1 MKIIC
6 VILFFSII
14 ATSCSTTI
22 YVVRHAEKQATSNNM
37 MSADPELSDAGKKR
51 ALALADALAS
61 KKFTALYATP
71 YKRTQQ
77 TAEPLTVAASLPIK
91 TYAANK
97 GEVLIDSLS
106 NKKNKTYLVIGH
118 SNTLLP
124 MLRKLGLQP
133 SLKEINDDDYDN
145 LYEVRI
151 KRFAGKK
158 ITLTEKTYG
167 QVSP

>member
-1 MKIIC
+1 MKNVCRLLVLII
-6 VILFFSII
+6 LN
-14 ATSCSTTI
+14 TSCSSTI
-22 YVVRHAEKQATSNNM
+22 YVVRHAEKQASNNT
-37 MSADPELSDAGKKR
+37 MSADPDLSDAGKQR
-51 ALALADALAS
+51 ALALADVLAS
-61 KKFTALYATP
+61 KKFTAIYATP

-77 TAEPLTVAASLPIK
+77 TAEPLAVAASLPIT

-106 NKKNKTYLVIGH
+106 GKKNKTYLVVGH

-133 SLKEINDDDYDN
+133 SLKEIKDDDYDN
-145 LYEVRI
+145 LFVVRI
-151 KRFAGKK
+151 KRFPGKK
-158 ITLTEKTYG
+158 ARLTEKTYG